1 MIGFQN
7 TSTSYFCNNRVDIDK
22 KIRQGEYPGKNH
34 KMNPDVARN
43 KRTFDKKP
51 LLSPQIGISTL
62 THEFTFCEVMDQY
75 QLIVAKINLT

>member
-1 MIGFQN
+1 
-7 TSTSYFCNNRVDIDK
+7 
-22 KIRQGEYPGKNH
+22 
-34 KMNPDVARN
+34 MNPDVARN